1 MSLAL
6 LVAFYSL
13 YPLLCKGRNELAT
26 IKQRSRTGKPA
37 ATRTKEWRNNGNSNA
52 GGSMAKSL
60 SARIAERIARKK
72 PAGNVRNRAA
82 FLALRGEVKQA
93 IDDGW
98 PVKTIWETLHDEE
111 RVAFSYQAF
120 RGYVNRLIL
129 SPPANGEV
137 APASVVA
144 DQSRQAASRL
154 APQSAWAPA
163 EWKPEKPTAT
173 GFTFNRTPKKE
184 DLL

>member
-1 MSLAL
+1 
-6 LVAFYSL
+6 
-13 YPLLCKGRNELAT
+13 
-26 IKQRSRTGKPA
+26 
-37 ATRTKEWRNNGNSNA
+37 
-52 GGSMAKSL
+52 MAKSL

-111 RVAFSYQAF
+111 KVAFSYQAF

-129 SPPANGEV
+129 SPPANGEADAGAGGGRSV
-137 APASVVA
+137 QAGGPEVGPAVSQDA
-144 DQSRQAASRL
+144 GRMETREAGRDRL
-154 APQSAWAPA
+154 HIQQ
-163 EWKPEKPTAT
+163 
-173 GFTFNRTPKKE
+173 TPKKE

>member
-1 MSLAL
+1 
-6 LVAFYSL
+6 
-13 YPLLCKGRNELAT
+13 
-26 IKQRSRTGKPA
+26 
-37 ATRTKEWRNNGNSNA
+37 
-52 GGSMAKSL
+52 MAKSL

-72 PAGNVRNRAA
+72 PAGNVRNRAT

-111 RVAFSYQAF
+111 KVTFSYQAF

-129 SPPANGEV
+129 LPPVSGEA
-137 APASVVA
+137 APAAVVA

-154 APQSAWAPA
+154 ALQSAKNPA
-163 EWKPEKPTAT
+163 EWQPEKPAAT

>member
-1 MSLAL
+1 
-6 LVAFYSL
+6 
-13 YPLLCKGRNELAT
+13 
-26 IKQRSRTGKPA
+26 
-37 ATRTKEWRNNGNSNA
+37 
-52 GGSMAKSL
+52 MAKSL

-72 PAGNVRNRAA
+72 PVGNVRNRAA

-111 RVAFSYQAF
+111 KVAFSYQAF

-129 SPPANGEV
+129 SPPANGE
-137 APASVVA
+137 ATPASVVA
-144 DQSRQAASRL
+144 DQPRQAAPRL
-154 APQSAWAPA
+154 APQSAKQPS
-163 EWKPEKPTAT
+163 EWKPEKPAAT

>member
-1 MSLAL
+1 
-6 LVAFYSL
+6 
-13 YPLLCKGRNELAT
+13 
-26 IKQRSRTGKPA
+26 
-37 ATRTKEWRNNGNSNA
+37 
-52 GGSMAKSL
+52 MAKSL

-72 PAGNVRNRAA
+72 PAGNVHNRAA

-111 RVAFSYQAF
+111 KVAFSYQAF

-129 SPPANGEV
+129 SPPMNGEA
-137 APASVVA
+137 APTSVVA
-144 DQSRQAASRL
+144 DQSRQVAPRL
-154 APQSAWAPA
+154 APQSAKQPS
-163 EWKPEKPTAT
+163 ESKPEKPAAT

>member
-1 MSLAL
+1 
-6 LVAFYSL
+6 
-13 YPLLCKGRNELAT
+13 
-26 IKQRSRTGKPA
+26 
-37 ATRTKEWRNNGNSNA
+37 
-52 GGSMAKSL
+52 MAKSL

-72 PAGNVRNRAA
+72 PVGNVRNRAA

-93 IDDGW
+93 IEDGW

-111 RVAFSYQAF
+111 KVAFSYQAF

-129 SPPANGEV
+129 SPPANGEA
-137 APASVVA
+137 APAPVVA
-144 DQSRQAASRL
+144 DQPRQAAPRL
-154 APQSAWAPA
+154 APQSAAPQATPA

>member
-1 MSLAL
+1 
-6 LVAFYSL
+6 
-13 YPLLCKGRNELAT
+13 
-26 IKQRSRTGKPA
+26 
-37 ATRTKEWRNNGNSNA
+37 
-52 GGSMAKSL
+52 MAKSL

-111 RVAFSYQAF
+111 KVAFSYQAF

-129 SPPANGEV
+129 SPPANGE
-137 APASVVA
+137 ATPPVVA
-144 DQSRQAASRL
+144 DQSGQAAPRSV
-154 APQSAWAPA
+154 PQSARTPA
-163 EWKPEKPTAT
+163 EWQPKKLAAT

>member
-1 MSLAL
+1 
-6 LVAFYSL
+6 
-13 YPLLCKGRNELAT
+13 
-26 IKQRSRTGKPA
+26 
-37 ATRTKEWRNNGNSNA
+37 
-52 GGSMAKSL
+52 MAKSL
-60 SARIAERIARKK
+60 SARIAERVARKK

-98 PVKTIWETLHDEE
+98 PVKMIWETLHDEG

-129 SPPANGEV
+129 SPPANEEAT
-137 APASVVA
+137 APVVA
-144 DQSRQAASRL
+144 GPSGQAAPRSV
-154 APQSAWAPA
+154 PQSARTPA
-163 EWKPEKPTAT
+163 EWKPEKLAAT

>member
-1 MSLAL
+1 
-6 LVAFYSL
+6 
-13 YPLLCKGRNELAT
+13 
-26 IKQRSRTGKPA
+26 
-37 ATRTKEWRNNGNSNA
+37 
-52 GGSMAKSL
+52 MAKSL

-82 FLALRGEVKQA
+82 FLALRDEVKQA

-98 PVKTIWETLHDEE
+98 PVKTIWETLHDEGK
-111 RVAFSYQAF
+111 VAFSYQAF

-129 SPPANGEV
+129 SPSANGEV
-137 APASVVA
+137 ALAPVVA
-144 DQSRQAASRL
+144 DQSRQAAPRSV
-154 APQSAWAPA
+154 PQSARTPA
-163 EWKPEKPTAT
+163 EWQPEKPTAT

>member
-1 MSLAL
+1 
-6 LVAFYSL
+6 
-13 YPLLCKGRNELAT
+13 
-26 IKQRSRTGKPA
+26 
-37 ATRTKEWRNNGNSNA
+37 
-52 GGSMAKSL
+52 MAKSL

-98 PVKTIWETLHDEE
+98 PVKTIWETLHGEGK
-111 RVAFSYQAF
+111 VAFSYQAF

-129 SPPANGEV
+129 SPSANGE
-137 APASVVA
+137 ATPLVVA
-144 DQSRQAASRL
+144 DQPRQAAPRL
-154 APQSAWAPA
+154 AVQSARTPA
-163 EWKPEKPTAT
+163 EWQPEKLAAT

>member
-1 MSLAL
+1 
-6 LVAFYSL
+6 
-13 YPLLCKGRNELAT
+13 
-26 IKQRSRTGKPA
+26 
-37 ATRTKEWRNNGNSNA
+37 
-52 GGSMAKSL
+52 MAKSL

-111 RVAFSYQAF
+111 KVTFSYQAF

-129 SPPANGEV
+129 SPPMNGE
-137 APASVVA
+137 AASTPVVA
-144 DQSRQAASRL
+144 DQSRQVASKL
-154 APQSAWAPA
+154 PAQSAKQPS
-163 EWKPEKPTAT
+163 EWKPEKPAAT